1 MRSSCLTPAHY
12 TPVLRLLD
20 CDLLLRADCYSLR
33 FLSSGFSLFDGD
45 GAGLRPATVI
55 VVAYLLGSIPFGYLI
70 VRATQGADVRET
82 GSGGTGATNVS
93 RRAGKAAGVITLVLD
108 ALKGA
113 AAIATA
119 KLILGFQ
126 IFGEDGRAGPP
137 LQILVGQTGQIQ
149 KDLYW
154 WVAAA
159 AIAVIV
165 GHIFPVWLRFRG
177 GKGVAT
183 GVGVF
188 LMLAPI
194 AVALAALIFVLV
206 VALTRYVSL
215 GSILAAITIPLFV
228 LLQNIF
234 IRPVESLAPVMSAA
248 IAGAAL
254 IVFAHREN
262 IGRLMRGTEGRFK

>member
-1 MRSSCLTPAHY
+1 LRSA
-12 TPVLRLLD
+12 
-20 CDLLLRADCYSLR
+20 A
-33 FLSSGFSLFDGD
+33 
-45 GAGLRPATVI
+45 VI
-55 VVAYLLGSIPFGYLI
+55 IIAYLLGSIPFGYLI

-93 RRAGKAAGVITLVLD
+93 RRAGKGAGAITLVLD

-113 AAIATA
+113 AAVFIAKVT
-119 KLILGFQ
+119 LGLPVFALSTSV
-126 IFGEDGRAGPP
+126 RPHY
-137 LQILVGQTGQIQ
+137 QTTFESA
-149 KDLYW
+149 YW

-165 GHIFPVWLRFRG
+165 GHIFPIWLRFRG

-188 LMLAPI
+188 VMLAPI
-194 AVALAALIFVLV
+194 AVALSAVIFLLV
-206 VALTRYVSL
+206 VWRTRYVSL
-215 GSILAAITIPLFV
+215 GSILAAVSIPLF
-228 LLQNIF
+228 LLIQHAF
-234 IRPVESLAPVMSAA
+234 IETVEMLAPIMSAA

-262 IGRLMRGTEGRFK
+262 IRRLISGNENRFK

>member
-1 MRSSCLTPAHY
+1 MERSTS
-12 TPVLRLLD
+12 
-20 CDLLLRADCYSLR
+20 
-33 FLSSGFSLFDGD
+33 
-45 GAGLRPATVI
+45 LRPAAVI
-55 VVAYLLGSIPFGYLI
+55 VISYLLGSIPFGYLV
-70 VRATQGADVRET
+70 VRATHGADVRET

-93 RRAGKAAGVITLVLD
+93 RRAGKAAGVVTLILD

-113 AAIATA
+113 AAVAIA
-119 KLILGFQ
+119 KLVSGLPT
-126 IFGEDGRAGPP
+126 FGGGIGQP
-137 LQILVGQTGQIQ
+137 LQNAQ
-149 KDLYW
+149 W

-188 LMLAPI
+188 LMLAPT
-194 AVALAALIFVLV
+194 AVAMAALVFVVV

-215 GSILAAITIPLFV
+215 GSILAAVAIPLFV
-228 LLQNIF
+228 LLQHIF
-234 IRPVESLAPVMSAA
+234 VRPVESLTPILSAA
-248 IAGAAL
+248 VMGAAL

-262 IGRLMRGTEGRFK
+262 IRRLIGGHESKFQ